1 MKRAFALAALA
12 ALVLPAQAQ
21 DAARGQLL
29 YDTYCGVCHYERV
42 HERDRSRSKVKTLT
56 QLRVE
61 VGRWA
66 PYSKRTFTP
75 ADLDDVAEY
84 LNRSHYKLEK

>member
-1 MKRAFALAALA
+1 MKRGLAIAALA

-29 YDTYCGVCHYERV
+29 YETYCGVCHYERV
-42 HERDRSRSKVKTLT
+42 HERDPSRSKVKTLT
-56 QLRVE
+56 DLRLQ

-66 PYSKRTFTP
+66 PYTRRSFTP
-75 ADLDDVAEY
+75 DEIDDVAEY
-84 LNRSHYKLEK
+84 LNRSRYKLQK

>member
-1 MKRAFALAALA
+1 MKRGLAIAALA
-12 ALVLPAQAQ
+12 ALLLPAQAQ
-21 DAARGQLL
+21 DAVRGRLL
-29 YDTYCGVCHYERV
+29 YETYCGVCHYERV
-42 HERDRSRSKVKTLT
+42 HERSRSKVKSLT
-56 QLRVE
+56 QLRIE

-66 PYSKRTFTP
+66 PYTKRTFTP

>member
-56 QLRVE
+56 DLRLM

-66 PYSKRTFTP
+66 PHTRRTFTP
-75 ADLDDVAEY
+75 DEIDDVAEY
-84 LNRSHYKLEK
+84 LDRSHYKLQK